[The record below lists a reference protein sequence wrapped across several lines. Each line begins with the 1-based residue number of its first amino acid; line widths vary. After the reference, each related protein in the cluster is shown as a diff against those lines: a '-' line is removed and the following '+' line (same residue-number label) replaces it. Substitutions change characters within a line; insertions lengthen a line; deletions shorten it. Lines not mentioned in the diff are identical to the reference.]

1 MGAIDPLTR
10 KEQYLACAGGEDV
23 SKPETPLTREE
34 EYLDGICNRLDDLAD
49 TSGQEIQSAVN
60 TYLDENGVEIGIR
73 IATNEEFEEVF
84 GFECE

>member
-10 KEQYLACAGGEDV
+10 KEQYFAYAGGENV

-34 EYLDGICNRLDDLAD
+34 EYLNDICERLDDIGTPSAED
-49 TSGQEIQSAVN
+49 IQAAV
-60 TYLDENGVEIGIR
+60 TDYLDENGVEIGIR
-73 IATNEEFEEVF
+73 IATNEEFEEAF

>member
-1 MGAIDPLTR
+1 MSVNEPLTR
-10 KEQYLACAGGEDV
+10 REQYLAHAAGQAMD
-23 SKPETPLTREE
+23 KPETPLNREE